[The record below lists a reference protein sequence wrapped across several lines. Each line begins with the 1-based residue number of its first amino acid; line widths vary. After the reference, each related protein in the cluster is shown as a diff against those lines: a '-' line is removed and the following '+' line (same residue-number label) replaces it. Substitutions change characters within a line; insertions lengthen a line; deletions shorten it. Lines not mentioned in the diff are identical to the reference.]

1 MPCRCRLGVWLPSDQ
16 AARSDPVA
24 AWLETGATAGEHLSS
39 GLPAVTS
46 PLAEEEKVFVI
57 GIDPHRGSH
66 TATVLDDK
74 EVVVDE
80 LHLVADRRQID
91 RLLSFAVP

>member
-1 MPCRCRLGVWLPSDQ
+1 MPSGCLASERSGRPLGSGRGVARNGSDGRRTPLIRS
-16 AARSDPVA
+16 ARR
-24 AWLETGATAGEHLSS
+24 G
-39 GLPAVTS
+39 VTS
-46 PLAEEEKVFVI
+46 GSAEEEKVFVI

-80 LHLVADRRQID
+80 LHLVADRQQID

>member
-1 MPCRCRLGVWLPSDQ
+1 M
-16 AARSDPVA
+16 ARKRREQWSLIRSA
-24 AWLETGATAGEHLSS
+24 RRG
-39 GLPAVTS
+39 VTS
-46 PLAEEEKVFVI
+46 GSAEEEKVFVI

-66 TATVLDDK
+66 TATILDDK

-80 LHLVADRRQID
+80 LHLVADRQQID

>member
-1 MPCRCRLGVWLPSDQ
+1 
-16 AARSDPVA
+16 
-24 AWLETGATAGEHLSS
+24 
-39 GLPAVTS
+39 
-46 PLAEEEKVFVI
+46 VFVI